1 MMEVEIFNLHKRR
14 LRGGLD
20 PSLQVSLLEEIRFLI
35 LSPGLSQEKQ
45 IRNRNRSVSSK
56 GQNQD
61 RQGRWLSTRKKNNI
75 ATIY

>member
-1 MMEVEIFNLHKRR
+1 MEVEIFNLHKRR

-20 PSLQVSLLEEIRFLI
+20 PSLQVSLLFLI

-61 RQGRWLSTRKKNNI
+61 RQGSWLSTRKKNNI